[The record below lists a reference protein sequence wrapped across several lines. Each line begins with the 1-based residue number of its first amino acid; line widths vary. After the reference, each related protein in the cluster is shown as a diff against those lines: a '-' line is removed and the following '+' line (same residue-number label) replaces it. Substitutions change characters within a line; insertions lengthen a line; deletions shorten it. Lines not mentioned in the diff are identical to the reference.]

1 MRLALNRVHIQA
13 FVGVLSILAALV
25 FFSCSLPVKRH
36 VQFGESADQ
45 TVWPHDDSDLIP
57 DGDVMFGRL
66 DNGLRYVISENQT
79 PRDRVSMHLYVRVG
93 SLHERHEE
101 QGVSHFLEHML
112 FNGSKHFPP
121 GEMVKYFQRIG
132 MQFGPDAN
140 AHTSF
145 DQTVYDVLLPKG
157 DRKSLSE
164 GLLVLRDYA
173 DGALL
178 LPEEVERERKVILA
192 EMRSRD
198 SAGFRTIKQ
207 TFQFEM
213 PGLIVGKRFPIGVAE
228 IINQMDHN
236 LLRNYY
242 EAWYRPERMFLV
254 IVGDIEKETA
264 QQLITE
270 RFADLKS
277 SQPARVPP
285 AFGHMS
291 HSGLKGFYH
300 YEKDAGATTVAIE
313 TIVQQNEP
321 KDSMAYQRQRMVIE
335 LAKTMMRKRVD
346 DMVRRQETVLTTASV
361 GGDYY
366 LDQIKYTEISGRT
379 DPENW
384 RKGIAELEQALRK
397 ATLHGFTPA
406 EFECAKNEYKAGL
419 IKALKQE
426 HTRDSKIVAR
436 EIMASIRDWKVL
448 LSPAQRA
455 EIILPEL
462 EKTKLVQVNQ
472 AFTQMWS
479 AKHRLVLVTG
489 DAQLSSR
496 PLSPEQQIET
506 TYSASGKIDVQPL
519 ENKQI
524 GQFPYFPLPESSG
537 GIAEKVEIRD
547 LGITKVVFNNGVSLF
562 MKPTQFKENQVL
574 ATLSFGDGKASE
586 PKDQPGLA
594 ALTEAVINES
604 GFGAMNRNDL
614 EDALA
619 GRLAS
624 IDLKVRDDLFLI
636 KGQTTTN
643 ELPLLF
649 QLLHAAVT
657 DPGYREDARQ
667 LVLKRFEQEY
677 RGLSKSVDG
686 VMKLEG
692 LRFLAGGDNRFGS
705 PVLEHLRKRTLHQI
719 ESWMQ
724 RQLSHTPMELAVVGD
739 FNIDRVIELATQYM
753 GSLPERDGARTILP
767 VAGPKFPQGEALSL
781 TVQTQTPKAL
791 VVVAYPTEDFWDIQ
805 RTRRLSIMA
814 ELYSERLRQQI
825 REKLGAAYSPY
836 AYNRCFRAY
845 KGFGMTQIHIQ
856 ADPEQA
862 QSIIDEVRLISKQLG
877 AKEADPDE
885 FRRILDPTLTYI
897 KDLRQ
902 KNEYWLNSVM
912 TGAARHPEQLDWART
927 FESDYA
933 AIKVEEISML
943 ARKYLIDDHAAT
955 ILLSPGKAASLE

>member
-1 MRLALNRVHIQA
+1 MRLELNRIHIKA
-13 FVGVLSILAALV
+13 VIGVLAIFTTAM
-25 FFSCSLPVKRH
+25 FFSCSLPVKRP
-36 VQFGESADQ
+36 VQFGASADQ
-45 TVWPHDDSDLIP
+45 IAWPHDDSDLTP
-57 DGDVMFGRL
+57 DGKAMFGRL
-66 DNGLRYVISENQT
+66 DNGLRYVIRENRT

-93 SLHERHEE
+93 SLYERHEE

-157 DRKSLSE
+157 DPKSLSE

-178 LPEEVERERKVILA
+178 LSEEVEREKKVILA

-198 SAGFRTIKQ
+198 SAGFRTVKQ
-207 TFQFEM
+207 TFKFEM

-228 IINQMDHN
+228 IINKMDHN

-242 EAWYRPERMFLV
+242 EAWYRPERMFLIV
-254 IVGDIEKETA
+254 VGDLEKETA
-264 QQLITE
+264 QQLIAE

-285 AFGHMS
+285 AFGRMS
-291 HSGLKGFYH
+291 HNGLNGFYH
-300 YEKDAGATTVAIE
+300 HEKDAGATSVAIE
-313 TIVQQNEP
+313 TIVQQKEP
-321 KDSMAYQRQRMVIE
+321 KDSMAYRRQRMVIE
-335 LAKTMMRKRVD
+335 LAHTMMQKRLD
-346 DMVRRQETVLTTASV
+346 DMVRRQETILTSCSV
-361 GGDYY
+361 GGGYY

-379 DPENW
+379 NPENYH
-384 RKGIAELEQALRK
+384 KAIAELEQALRN

-406 EFECAKNEYKAGL
+406 EFECAKNEYKADL
-419 IKALKQE
+419 IKALEQE
-426 HTRDSKIVAR
+426 QTRDSKIVAR

-448 LSPAQRA
+448 LTPAQRG
-455 EIILPEL
+455 EVILPEL
-462 EKTKLVQVNQ
+462 ENTKLDQVNQ
-472 AFTQMWS
+472 LFTEMWS
-479 AKHRLVLVTG
+479 SKHRLVLVTG
-489 DAQLSSR
+489 NAQLSSS
-496 PLSPEQQIET
+496 PLSPDQQIET
-506 TYSASGKIDVQPL
+506 TYLASSKIDVHPL

-524 GQFPYFPLPESSG
+524 CQFPYLPLPESSG
-537 GIAEKVEIRD
+537 GIAERVEIKD
-547 LGITKVVFNNGVSLF
+547 LGITKVVFKNGVSLF
-562 MKPTQFKENQVL
+562 MKPTSFKENQIL
-574 ATLSFGDGKASE
+574 ATLSFGNGKASE
-586 PKDQPGLA
+586 PEEQPGLA

-604 GFGAMNRNDL
+604 GFGTIDRNDL

-624 IDLKVRDDLFLI
+624 IDLKVRQDRFLI
-636 KGQTTTN
+636 KGQTTTK

-667 LVLKRFEQEY
+667 LVLKRFEQEH
-677 RGLSKSVDG
+677 RSLSKSVDG

-692 LRFLAGGDNRFGS
+692 LRFLAGGDNRFGA
-705 PVLEHLRKRTLHQI
+705 PVLEHLRKRTLDQI
-719 ESWMQ
+719 KLWMG
-724 RQLSHTPMELAVVGD
+724 RQLNHSPLELAVVGD
-739 FNIDRVIELATQYM
+739 FDIDSVIELASRYM
-753 GSLPERDGARTILP
+753 GALPKRDGAQTVLP
-767 VAGPKFPQGEALSL
+767 VSGPKFPQGGALSL
-781 TVQTQTPKAL
+781 AVQTQTPKAL
-791 VVVAYPTEDFWDIQ
+791 VVVAYPTEDFWDIR

-836 AYNRCFRAY
+836 AYNQCFRAY
-845 KGFGMTQIHIQ
+845 KGYGMTQIHVQ
-856 ADPEQA
+856 VDPKQA
-862 QSIIDEVRLISKQLG
+862 QSIVDEVRLISKQLG
-877 AKEADPDE
+877 AKEADADE

-902 KNEYWLNSVM
+902 KNEYWLNSVL
-912 TGAARHPEQLDWART
+912 TGAARHPEQLEWARS

-933 AIKVEEISML
+933 TIQVDEISML

-955 ILLSPGKAASLE
+955 ILLSPDKTAP